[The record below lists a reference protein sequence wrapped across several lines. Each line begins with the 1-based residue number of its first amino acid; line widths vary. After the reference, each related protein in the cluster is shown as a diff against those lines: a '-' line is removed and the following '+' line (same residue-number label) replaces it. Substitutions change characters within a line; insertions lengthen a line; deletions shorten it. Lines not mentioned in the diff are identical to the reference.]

1 MKLCLNTFRMEL
13 LVFVRRAY
21 VFIRRSQ
28 AAFVHR
34 WRICTL
40 FKCLSDINDQCASAP
55 TLKFGSR
62 IDFTFMA
69 RPSDR
74 IIDFYRPLMLPE
86 RSRGLY
92 SYNSLMLCVREMI
105 ILLTSHI
112 SALLCGT
119 VARREFLHEFFTR
132 FFSRILVFLSFSYIV
147 FLIPQYFLYPKRI
160 LDREMT
166 IRFVAIIARRSRSHY
181 LAVDQSRILRVIH
194 DGPCNLD
201 STVEIRVI
209 SNESFS

>member
-1 MKLCLNTFRMEL
+1 MEL

-34 WRICTL
+34 WRTCTL
-40 FKCLSDINDQCASAP
+40 FKCLSDINDQCASAS

-62 IDFTFMA
+62 IDLTFMA

-92 SYNSLMLCVREMI
+92 SYNSLVLCVREMI

-119 VARREFLHEFFTR
+119 VARREFLHEFFYTI
-132 FFSRILVFLSFSYIV
+132 FFANLGIPLFFLYRISYISM
-147 FLIPQYFLYPKRI
+147 FLVC
-160 LDREMT
+160 ET
-166 IRFVAIIARRSRSHY
+166 Y
-181 LAVDQSRILRVIH
+181 L
-194 DGPCNLD
+194 GPC
-201 STVEIRVI
+201 VK
-209 SNESFS
+209 